1 MGIKE
6 QFLYSALDVF
16 KELIKN
22 GECSKQDINYFC
34 DFSKRELDNRGASVG
49 EKKLV
54 TKEEASQMLGVS
66 TSTFD
71 RIVKQGGLPR
81 GKKVLGQK
89 SLRWKREQVE
99 QLKVLMLLKAKH

>member
-1 MGIKE
+1 MTNKE
-6 QFLYSALDVF
+6 SYLYSALDVF

-22 GECSKQDINYFC
+22 GECSKQDINYYC

-49 EKKLV
+49 EKIWV
-54 TKEEASQMLGVS
+54 TKIEASKMLCVS

-89 SLRWKREQVE
+89 NLKWKREQVE
-99 QLKVLMLLKAKH
+99 QLQKLMLLKAKH